1 MKISK
6 KLGITAVGAI
16 GIPVAYLALGALG
29 ILVKF
34 PFPQKA
40 SIQLTISETDLKITG
55 SSGNRGNCKTSN
67 HIGCIEVPR
76 NKTAKITY
84 RLVGLPDWKFSRMQ
98 LVAEHPDKPNPDKL
112 DFGNQ
117 NGFIKEMQDD
127 FYVRIN
133 GAKVYPDSN
142 GIIDL
147 GDLADGRNFVLVD
160 RNRFPPKDSP
170 SPQIYKYQIEACDGD
185 CKATD
190 PKIENEGD
198 N

>member
-1 MKISK
+1 MKINK
-6 KLGITAVGAI
+6 PIGIAAVGVI

-40 SIQLTISETDLKITG
+40 NIQLTISAADLQITG
-55 SSGNRGNCKTSN
+55 SSGNRGNCTTSN
-67 HIGCIEVPR
+67 HIGCVHVPR

-98 LVAEHPDKPNPDKL
+98 LVAEPSDKL
-112 DFGNQ
+112 DFGSQ
-117 NGFIKEMQDD
+117 TGFTTEMQDD

-133 GAKVYPDSN
+133 GVKVYPDSN

-147 GDLADGRNFVLVD
+147 GDLADGRKFVLVD
-160 RNRFPPKDSP
+160 RNRFPPEGSLL
-170 SPQIYKYQIEACDGD
+170 PQIYKYQIEACDGD